1 MKGRDILA
9 WLSVQHDTLP
19 QPQIR
24 KRKRTQGLQTPPP
37 DSTSSIGTMDTPA
50 KRTATHIDEDQETPR
65 ASRSYP
71 AGGSLPSTS
80 SRTSQ
85 RSRASPSKRRRE
97 VESMERL
104 SLRTRSF
111 STKKPNDL
119 PETLKI
125 ILRDL
130 TQASKGRRIISW
142 SRRKE
147 IPCTED
153 SIEDWHFLPCD
164 SEEAESPSFKDV
176 CKIQKRAGKY
186 AEASYDEAAW
196 TAGVVFPLLEL
207 AIPDDEQLVR
217 VPCTSAR
224 VVDRDLLPPAYASGK
239 MVDICLAIDPSWT
252 PQSNEVTSPS
262 TATTTSGVD
271 SNIDNGA
278 RVADSLRMIQ
288 RHQPFKT
295 VNHTDYQPLS
305 ESPIALSIEIKRP
318 SGDSEEAQRQLAVW
332 QYAHWNMLQLL
343 ASTKIDGRLSTLEGL
358 SFLPG
363 IYIVGHKWEFSAT
376 IRNNTG
382 EVVQWID
389 CPLGSTETAHGIYAI
404 IWGLRRIAQYLAQRL
419 SISDTTSDASP
430 PTRHKLCPQILNQFD
445 HVSSVHEAHPA
456 NHAARLNLFDLENVG
471 SHEKV

>member
-1 MKGRDILA
+1 ARDIFA

-19 QPQIR
+19 PPQIR

-50 KRTATHIDEDQETPR
+50 KRAATHIDEDQETPR

-85 RSRASPSKRRRE
+85 RSRVSPSKRRRE

-104 SLRTRSF
+104 SLRT
-111 STKKPNDL
+111 
-119 PETLKI
+119 
-125 ILRDL
+125 
-130 TQASKGRRIISW
+130 SKGRRIISW

-196 TAGVVFPLLEL
+196 TAGVVFPLVEL

-224 VVDRDLLPPAYASGK
+224 VVDRDLLPPAYACSK
-239 MVDICLAIDPSWT
+239 MVDVCLAIDPSWT
-252 PQSNEVTSPS
+252 LQSNEVTSPS

-305 ESPIALSIEIKRP
+305 EYHIALSIEIKRP

-343 ASTKIDGRLSTLEGL
+343 ASTKIDGHLSTLEGL

-404 IWGLRRIAQYLAQRL
+404 IWGLRRIAQYLTQL
-419 SISDTTSDASP
+419 MTKLIISFVYKHCELKSSCRKPIDTTSDASP

-445 HVSSVHEAHPA
+445 RVSSVHEAHPA
-456 NHAARLNLFDLENVG
+456 NHAARLNLFDLENSIESDEELMFEV
-471 SHEKV
+471 